1 MVKLLPGIDGI
12 GKTCSFLEDLFG
24 LPGGIPKTVFRYD
37 PFDFS
42 KPFFFL
48 I

>member
-24 LPGGIPKTVFRYD
+24 LLRGIPKTAFRYD
-37 PFDFS
+37 PFDF
-42 KPFFFL
+42 PEPVFL
-48 I
+48 LI